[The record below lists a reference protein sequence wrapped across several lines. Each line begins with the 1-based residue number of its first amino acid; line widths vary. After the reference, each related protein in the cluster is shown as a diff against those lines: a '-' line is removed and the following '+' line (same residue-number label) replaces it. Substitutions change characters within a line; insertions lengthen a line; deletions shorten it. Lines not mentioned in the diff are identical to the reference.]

1 MMKRI
6 ERFFRRIALA
16 GTGWA
21 VDGPTPPGI
30 LGGFRRSGNGR
41 GWRDRVLHLGIAF
54 GWMAKGGQY
63 DDRTFRQRTV
73 GNTSARAHFSY
84 AFTGRFHRAAQG

>member
-21 VDGPTPPGI
+21 IDGPTPPGI
-30 LGGFRRSGNGR
+30 LGGFRKNSER
-41 GWRDRVLHLGIAF
+41 GWRDRALHLGIAF
-54 GWMAKGGQY
+54 GWMARGGQY
-63 DDRTFRQRTV
+63 DERTFRQRTI
-73 GNTSARAHFSY
+73 GNTSARAHFRY